1 MPDGT
6 SEFDYALSPEETRD
20 WDEGNTTDFVSLM
33 TKIMVSFTR
42 RQASLLL
49 LDSFKNPDMM
59 IPFPIAV

>member
-42 RQASLLL
+42 GKQVYWTLS
-49 LDSFKNPDMM
+49 KK
-59 IPFPIAV
+59 PI